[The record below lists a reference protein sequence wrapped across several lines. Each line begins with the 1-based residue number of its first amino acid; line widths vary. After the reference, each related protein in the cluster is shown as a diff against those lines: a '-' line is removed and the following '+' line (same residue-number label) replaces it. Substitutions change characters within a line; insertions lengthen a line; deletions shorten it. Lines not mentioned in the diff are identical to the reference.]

1 MKKYYLFIAL
11 AIIAAM
17 TVSCKSNKKAENKE
31 ADAEV
36 VDAAKTILT
45 DDVLATLD
53 EIAKPILES
62 SGSAAPESIIA
73 SALTEEEKL
82 IKPDYLLEASQ
93 ANEMVT
99 KSQKLNALA
108 ILFVERPIRIA
119 YGMPTEETDKV
130 IAHLAAEVNDPISF
144 DDEMNLTPAEKT
156 KMAYEFHKEKGDI
169 KDFWQY
175 VFAIQIEINYLISN
189 NPDAFFR
196 NITNE
201 QYEAYASRY
210 RSSRSAV
217 RVLAEYD
224 KELSSI
230 LEFHDANRASS
241 SDEES
246 DVLFATKE
254 SAKQHMVAYKD
265 IYVARRANLL
275 K

>member
-1 MKKYYLFIAL
+1 MV
-11 AIIAAM
+11 AAM
-17 TVSCKSNKKAENKE
+17 TVSCKNNNKKAAKTAE
-31 ADAEV
+31 ANAEV
-36 VDAAKTILT
+36 VEAAKTILT

-156 KMAYEFHKEKGDI
+156 KMAYEAHKERGDI
-169 KDFWQY
+169 TDFWQY

-196 NITNE
+196 NLTEE
-201 QYEAYASRY
+201 QYQSFHNRY
-210 RSSRSAV
+210 VSCLKAV
-217 RVLAEYD
+217 
-224 KELSSI
+224 KELAKYDSEIALI
-230 LEFHDANRASS
+230 LDTYYKYNDFSNFEDGVNAYGTMADGKRLAV
-241 SDEES
+241 ES
-246 DVLFATKE
+246 
-254 SAKQHMVAYKD
+254 KD
-265 IYVARRANLL
+265 IYEAKRAAFLGQDL
-275 K
+275 QQQ